1 MLVNFRKPSWR
12 GWWCPECGGRLR
24 HGKPLRWTP
33 RWGRRPNVSHLDGTA
48 LCPVMT
54 SEGYRPADP
63 TAQRPDRAR
72 ADSDEP
78 PMSPTW
84 YARVMAKAAQD
95 LHRALE
101 YSQPLELASVSTSIS
116 DTLRSM
122 ERVSRHMEVAALD
135 SDPSVSLKAIRAT
148 ALAEAAAT
156 SYADLNLSVLVAESA
171 MRRDPRRGM

>member
-1 MLVNFRKPSWR
+1 MIINFRQPRRR
-12 GWWCPECGGRLR
+12 GLWCPECGRRLR
-24 HGKPLRWTP
+24 YGKPLRWTP
-33 RWGRRPNVSHLDGTA
+33 LWGRRPNVSHLDGTP

-54 SEGYRPADP
+54 RDGYRPADP
-63 TAQRPDRAR
+63 MAQRPDRASPDR
-72 ADSDEP
+72 DEP

-84 YARVMAKAAQD
+84 YARVMAKAAYD

-101 YSQPLELASVSTSIS
+101 YSQPLELASVSTSMS
-116 DTLRSM
+116 DTMLSV
-122 ERVSRHMEVAALD
+122 EKVSRHMEVAALG

-171 MRRDPRRGM
+171 VRRDPRRGL